1 MNAPK
6 QPNEETSV
14 DMYDEDQGLHQPD
27 EDEKARE
34 QATLDAQMRL
44 SERDIETI
52 DAIKNDDESEFKSSD

>member
-1 MNAPK
+1 MTAPK
-6 QPNEETSV
+6 EPNEEQSV
-14 DMYDEDQGLHQPD
+14 AMYYEDQGLNQTD

-52 DAIKNDDESEFKSSD
+52 DAIKNDDEGEFKSSD